1 VSNPSNLKIVADV
14 DLYGISEIFGDL
26 GELLLVPGREIGST
40 HVQNA
45 DALLVRSIT
54 DVSQELLKGSSIKF
68 VGSATSGLDHVDLE
82 FLDSQN
88 IYFKDTK
95 GCNANAVVDY
105 CFIALR
111 KLNYLTAEKLPS
123 LKIGIIGYGAIGSLF
138 AQKLNALG
146 ATVLINDPPLERM
159 KNINKV
165 VLPKFSRFEE
175 IANCDVISI
184 HTPLINSGDFP
195 TRNLI
200 DEDFLQQLPEN
211 TLLINSCR
219 GGVVNERAVLDI
231 LDTRND
237 ILFVFDVWKNEPSIS
252 AELVSKAQLATPHI
266 AGYSMESKLAAVL
279 SLRDEF
285 VDYFQL
291 VSEARISTV
300 DSRNGQDQPYQIKSI
315 EHALQTSLDIEKLS
329 YEFKQAVTEN
339 NVGAYFDQARKS
351 LLVRRE
357 IRSLTLQISNANNF
371 EQKLMRVLGT

>member
-1 VSNPSNLKIVADV
+1 MSNPSNLKIVADV

-159 KNINKV
+159 KNIDKV
-165 VLPKFSRFEE
+165 VLPRFSRFEE

>member
-1 VSNPSNLKIVADV
+1 MSNPSNLKIVADV
-14 DLYGISEIFGDL
+14 DLYGISETFGDL

-252 AELVSKAQLATPHI
+252 AELVSKAHLATPHI

-291 VSEARISTV
+291 VSEDCISMV
-300 DSRNGQDQPYQIKSI
+300 DSRNGQGQPYQIRSI
-315 EHALQTSLDIEKLS
+315 EQALQTSLDIEKLS

-357 IRSLTLQISNANNF
+357 IRSLSLQISNANNF

>member
-1 VSNPSNLKIVADV
+1 MSNPSNLKIVADV

-159 KNINKV
+159 KNLNKV

>member
-1 VSNPSNLKIVADV
+1 
-14 DLYGISEIFGDL
+14 
-26 GELLLVPGREIGST
+26 
-40 HVQNA
+40 
-45 DALLVRSIT
+45 
-54 DVSQELLKGSSIKF
+54 
-68 VGSATSGLDHVDLE
+68 
-82 FLDSQN
+82 
-88 IYFKDTK
+88 
-95 GCNANAVVDY
+95 
-105 CFIALR
+105 
-111 KLNYLTAEKLPS
+111 
-123 LKIGIIGYGAIGSLF
+123 
-138 AQKLNALG
+138 
-146 ATVLINDPPLERM
+146 
-159 KNINKV
+159 NKV

-357 IRSLTLQISNANNF
+357 IRSLSLQISNANNF

>member
-1 VSNPSNLKIVADV
+1 MSNPSNLKIVADV